1 LRALLDLLLFNYQE
15 HTSHSPSLLITVVK
29 FDDRR
34 AWRIAVADA
43 ARPGI
48 WLNLTVVNEE
58 TLTASIS
65 WASHHRHP
73 IGDSA
78 IGKRV
83 MGKHDGLC
91 RA

>member
-1 LRALLDLLLFNYQE
+1 
-15 HTSHSPSLLITVVK
+15 LLITVVK

-78 IGKRV
+78 I
-83 MGKHDGLC
+83 
-91 RA
+91 